1 MRPNLRAMNKASEQQ
16 ARLALFSVIEGGQI
30 YWSNEVRELGAVEV
44 YERLIGEM
52 YDPVKFGKL
61 IERVKSVDT
70 EKLVGLLERVG
81 AVFLTP
87 QSPEWPM
94 ALNDL
99 SAIPFGL
106 VVKGDLSALAD
117 RSLAIVGTRNPTPY
131 GIRIAGDFA
140 AGFVD
145 REWSIVSGGAYGI
158 DSAAHKGALIAE
170 GRTIAVLAAG
180 IDVAYPAGNARLF
193 AEIAENGALVS
204 EVLPGAHAI
213 PSRFLTRN
221 RLIAALSQATLVVE
235 AAFRSGSLRTARD
248 AAELMRPVMAIP
260 GPINAPTS
268 EGCHRLIGE
277 RAAEIVTSVADA
289 VELISAL

>member
-1 MRPNLRAMNKASEQQ
+1 LNEIE
-16 ARLALFSVIEGGQI
+16 ARLALFANIEGGHTF
-30 YWSNEVRELGAVEV
+30 WSNQITELGALVV
-44 YERLIGEM
+44 YDKLLKRG
-52 YDPVKFGKL
+52 YDQIKFEKL
-61 IERVKSVDT
+61 ITNLQATKVSQLIDS
-70 EKLVGLLERVG
+70 LENTG
-81 AVFLTP
+81 SKFLTP
-87 QSPEWPM
+87 ESPEWPA

-99 SAIPFGL
+99 QAIPIGL
-106 VVKGDLSALAD
+106 VVKGDISSLSD

-131 GIRIAGDFA
+131 GVRIAGDFA
-140 AGFVD
+140 AGFTD

-158 DSAAHKGALIAE
+158 DSAAHKGSLIAE
-170 GRTIAVLAAG
+170 GRTIAILAAG

-193 AEIAENGALVS
+193 AEISENGALVS

-221 RLIAALSQATLVVE
+221 RIIAALSQATLVVE

-277 RAAEIVTSVADA
+277 RAAEIVTSVSDA
-289 VELISAL
+289 IELVTAL

>member
-1 MRPNLRAMNKASEQQ
+1 MNETDAS
-16 ARLALFSVIEGGQI
+16 LCLFANIEGGHTF
-30 YWSNEVRELGAVEV
+30 WSNQVSELGPLLV
-44 YERLIGEM
+44 YERLLSGK
-52 YDPVKFGKL
+52 YDRIKYEKL
-61 IERVKSVDT
+61 ITNLRATDLGDIKDSID
-70 EKLVGLLERVG
+70 KAGSI
-81 AVFLTP
+81 FLTP
-87 QSPEWPM
+87 QSPDWP
-94 ALNDL
+94 ASLNDL
-99 SAIPFGL
+99 SATPFGL
-106 VVKGDLSALAD
+106 VVKGDLSVLSE

-131 GIRIAGDFA
+131 GLRIAGDFA

-180 IDVAYPAGNARLF
+180 VDVAYPAGNSRLF

-204 EVLPGAHAI
+204 EVLPGSHAI

-221 RLIAALSQATLVVE
+221 RIIAALSQATLVVE

-248 AAELMRPVMAIP
+248 AAELLRPVMAIP

-289 VELISAL
+289 VELISTL

>member
-1 MRPNLRAMNKASEQQ
+1 MNEFE
-16 ARLALFSVIEGGQI
+16 ARLALFANIEGGHTF
-30 YWSNEVRELGAVEV
+30 WSNQITELGALVVHEKLLK
-44 YERLIGEM
+44 RG
-52 YDPVKFGKL
+52 YDQIKFEKL
-61 IERVKSVDT
+61 IANLQATKVSELLGSLEKT
-70 EKLVGLLERVG
+70 ESK
-81 AVFLTP
+81 FLTP
-87 QSPEWPM
+87 ESPEWPT

-99 SAIPFGL
+99 QSIPIGL
-106 VVKGDLSALAD
+106 VVKGDISSLSD
-117 RSLAIVGTRNPTPY
+117 RSLAIVGTRNPSPY
-131 GIRIAGDFA
+131 GVRIAGDFA
-140 AGFVD
+140 AGFID

-193 AEIAENGALVS
+193 AEISENGALVS

-221 RLIAALSQATLVVE
+221 RIIAALSQATLVVE

-277 RAAEIVTSVADA
+277 RAAEIVTSVSDA
-289 VELISAL
+289 IELVSAL